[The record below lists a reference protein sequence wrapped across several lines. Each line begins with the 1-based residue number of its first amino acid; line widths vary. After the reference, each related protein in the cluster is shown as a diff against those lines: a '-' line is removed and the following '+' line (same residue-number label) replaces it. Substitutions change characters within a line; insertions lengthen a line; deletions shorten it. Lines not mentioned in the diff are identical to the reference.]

1 MLGSLRQTGAMPWYV
16 KRLLIPGL
24 VIVMIVAIVAA
35 VRIGSGRET
44 PEIPGIVSLVP
55 GPGENVL
62 VQSPVGLVLRPDY
75 DAALEINGVAIPP
88 DQIEPPLNPG
98 EVLFKPGIGKVIDEL
113 LPDRNCV
120 TAEVWRRDL
129 GRAEAS
135 TRDWCFRAN

>member
-1 MLGSLRQTGAMPWYV
+1 MPWYV
-16 KRLLIPGL
+16 KRLLLPGL

-55 GPGENVL
+55 GNGENVL

>member
-1 MLGSLRQTGAMPWYV
+1 MPWYV
-16 KRLLIPGL
+16 KRLLLPGL

-55 GPGENVL
+55 GNGENVL

-98 EVLFKPGIGKVIDEL
+98 EVLFKPGVGKVITQL

-129 GRAEAS
+129 GSAEAS